1 MTSFHL
7 LPPYHQPLWI
17 RKFTRR
23 IMRANYVESAVTQ
36 AEKPM
41 NDPTHGDILEKL
53 GELKGQVSTLIG
65 LVGQKREDINA
76 LYSRVS
82 LLEKTTASRDEVGEV
97 EKRMTDIE
105 KDMAKELGKW
115 VGITLSAA
123 LVFSVFAPRI
133 QKALGI
139 VEQKIEHRK

>member
-17 RKFTRR
+17 RKFARR
-23 IMRANYVESAVTQ
+23 IMRANYAESAVTK

-97 EKRMTDIE
+97 ERRMTEIE
-105 KDMAKELGKW
+105 KDIAKELGKW

-123 LVFSVFAPRI
+123 LAFSVFAPKI
-133 QKALGI
+133 QEALGI